1 MTTDYERFV
10 NRTSRSS
17 GAVGTR
23 PVCYKWALRLTS
35 TGIWM
40 GGLGTSFRLSP
51 ERVRVLDFG
60 CGKGARHALA
70 LKAAGLAEVHP
81 WDIGDNSPG
90 VGKPSGK
97 YNLVILSNVL
107 NVQPDAD
114 DVSRVLQE
122 AWSYVDELG
131 FMILNY
137 PKNPRHN
144 GVTDNKLRDLIIE
157 KTNADWYF
165 IARYCYLLHHPFQ
178 LRPGVKQLANGNWG
192 VIGDEFTEDDA
203 WGEYPDQKTALQ
215 ARQALEASNWD
226 ANVVTGLKIVSP

>member
-40 GGLGTSFRLSP
+40 GGLGTSRLSP

-90 VGKPSGK
+90 AGKPAGK

-114 DVSRVLQE
+114 DVSRVLKE
-122 AWSYVDELG
+122 AWSYVDKMG
-131 FMILNY
+131 FMIMNY
-137 PKNPRHN
+137 PKHPRHN
-144 GVTDNKLRDLIIE
+144 WVTDSRVRELVHELTR
-157 KTNADWYF
+157 DWYGLDK
-165 IARYCYLLHHPFQ
+165 YTYLLQRPF
-178 LRPGVKQLANGNWG
+178 
-192 VIGDEFTEDDA
+192 EDFH
-203 WGEYPDQKTALQ
+203 
-215 ARQALEASNWD
+215 
-226 ANVVTGLKIVSP
+226 

>member
-90 VGKPSGK
+90 AGKPAGK

-107 NVQPDAD
+107 NVQPNSWDMT
-114 DVSRVLQE
+114 RVLKE
-122 AWSYVDELG
+122 AWSYVDKMG
-131 FMILNY
+131 FMIMNY
-137 PKNPRHN
+137 PKHPRHN
-144 GVTDNKLRDLIIE
+144 WVTDSRVRELVHELTR
-157 KTNADWYF
+157 DWY
-165 IARYCYLLHHPFQ
+165 RLDKYTYLLQRPF
-178 LRPGVKQLANGNWG
+178 
-192 VIGDEFTEDDA
+192 EDFH
-203 WGEYPDQKTALQ
+203 
-215 ARQALEASNWD
+215 
-226 ANVVTGLKIVSP
+226 